1 MFILQVLKFFHN
13 RRYGL
18 VIRLIIWST
27 QRFLVT
33 IPKLKYFSKTVVR
46 EHVIVLDQQLVCWY
60 CRESPHTPVIKSLIS
75 N

>member
-18 VIRLIIWST
+18 IIRLIIWST

-46 EHVIVLDQQLVCWY
+46 EHVIVLDQQLWFIGIA
-60 CRESPHTPVIKSLIS
+60 ESRPIHQL
-75 N
+75 